1 MFLPRSLATV
11 HAIPVLSNNTA
22 PRHFIDPVDSCW
34 RGPWLLPLSTFP
46 QYCCLIL
53 DLLSKKLAKP
63 TRQKHI
69 GAIAVDPDELVE
81 LVACDLT
88 QSISRMLIEM
98 GSEDGQRFAEEALI
112 EFATQALNGASR
124 VGSMNI
130 STFTQ
135 VERHALAQAST
146 IVLVTLQADTSRPQ

>member
-1 MFLPRSLATV
+1 M
-11 HAIPVLSNNTA
+11 
-22 PRHFIDPVDSCW
+22 
-34 RGPWLLPLSTFP
+34 
-46 QYCCLIL
+46 
-53 DLLSKKLAKP
+53 
-63 TRQKHI
+63 
-69 GAIAVDPDELVE
+69 DPDELVE